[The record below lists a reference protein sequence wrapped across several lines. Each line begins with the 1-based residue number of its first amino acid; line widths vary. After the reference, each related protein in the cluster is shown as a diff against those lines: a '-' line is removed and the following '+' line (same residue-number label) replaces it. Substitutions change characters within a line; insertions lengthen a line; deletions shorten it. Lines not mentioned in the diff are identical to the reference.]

1 MLLIKS
7 SPSNPLASWKRAW
20 SCNHITR
27 GYHNTRSN
35 ATNSE
40 LDPVRRTSNL
50 SWGIASTASFMF
62 CWVFR
67 STFDGLKMLEVYLLI
82 YLPAQRPKPHC
93 PQSWRY
99 FEHFLHGGVHWTP
112 RLGEDQDCSEPSG
125 KEDEAA
131 SKARISVVADHAE
144 GEKEDPCTYSEHQ
157 NLAKSGLRLG
167 AFSEYCQQHIG
178 PWSTL
183 HLNREAHQGGRNM
196 GRQPQRPLRAW
207 GSRGIRRDGNARND
221 VDMRKARDATRN
233 TG

>member
-1 MLLIKS
+1 
-7 SPSNPLASWKRAW
+7 
-20 SCNHITR
+20 
-27 GYHNTRSN
+27 
-35 ATNSE
+35 
-40 LDPVRRTSNL
+40 
-50 SWGIASTASFMF
+50 MF

-93 PQSWRY
+93 PQTWRY

-125 KEDEAA
+125 KEDEA
-131 SKARISVVADHAE
+131 SKARISVVANHE
-144 GEKEDPCTYSEHQ
+144 GEKEDMTPGYVFHFHTHVSPTQ
-157 NLAKSGLRLG
+157 NIKIWPKSGLRRG
-167 AFSEYCQQHIG
+167 AFSAYCQQHIG

-207 GSRGIRRDGNARND
+207 GSRGIWRDGNARND
-221 VDMRKARDATRN
+221 ADMRKARDATS